1 MLTGWKQLS
10 EYTGRSRGT
19 LLKLVKEQQFPIQKL
34 FGKPTTT
41 RRAIERWF
49 EDRLKVT
56 ESAYA
61 GLSQNQ
67 ISNRLLVQ

>member
-1 MLTGWKQLS
+1 MICGWKQIQS
-10 EYTGRSRGT
+10 YTGRSRNT
-19 LLKLVKEQQFPIQKL
+19 IKKLVESDGFPVRTIM
-34 FGKPTTT
+34 GKPTSTK
-41 RRAIERWF
+41 RAIERWF

-56 ESAYA
+56 STYE